1 MLEDIGTTITVI
13 YIRQLNNEKI
23 CHNYN
28 KISCLMAVTG
38 YGKS

>member
-1 MLEDIGTTITVI
+1 MLDDIGTTIRVI
-13 YIRQLNNEKI
+13 FRQLNNEKI